1 MWPSAKISCSYS
13 FHVPWTIP
21 SNVYFYI
28 VLSMFLFLFNTGVIS
43 QMDHSCFR
51 KRASIIQL
59 NIQAAMAVKEKLYT
73 LSKKIYIKF

>member
-1 MWPSAKISCSYS
+1 
-13 FHVPWTIP
+13 
-21 SNVYFYI
+21 
-28 VLSMFLFLFNTGVIS
+28 MFLFLFNTGVIS

-73 LSKKIYIKF
+73 LSNKIYIKF